1 MIDLLTN
8 TLALIFALGVI
19 IFIHELGH
27 LLVAKLFD
35 TRVKTFSLGFGK
47 RLWGFE
53 RGETDYRVSLIP
65 LGGYVAL
72 GGEMPE
78 DATGDPREFMS
89 KPRWQRILVYLAGPA
104 MNAVLSVAIITG
116 LFMVGISVADFSEV
130 DAVVGR
136 VAEGSSAEAAGL
148 EAADRIVAV
157 DGQAVEDWDDLKNEL
172 MTSAEEP
179 VELTVERDD
188 RTFQATVTPGTIPR
202 YEIGDTAGIAPRIL
216 PQVHQV
222 LPDAPAAEAGFEA
235 GDLIVSVDG
244 RAVAGT
250 QEFIDYVQQRPG
262 EEVRVDVLRDE
273 ASYTLPVTP
282 ADVDG
287 RGQVGLQL
295 GHASLTK
302 QYGLSLSKA
311 FVASV
316 RHNVYLVEQIGV
328 LVGKLVTGELAAKS
342 ALGGPIEIAA
352 QSGAAARLGFGY
364 LLYFTA
370 FISLNIGLL
379 NLLPIPVLDGG
390 QIVILVIESTIRRDL
405 SLRLKEL
412 ITQVGF
418 VLIMLLMLAV
428 IWFDLAK
435 NLPEGWLPG

>member
-1 MIDLLTN
+1 MINLLTN
-8 TLALIFALGVI
+8 ILALIFALGLI

-47 RLWGFE
+47 RIWGFE
-53 RGETDYRVSLIP
+53 HGETDYRVSLIP

-104 MNAVLSVAIITG
+104 MNAVLSVGIITI
-116 LFMVGISVADFSEV
+116 LFMVGFGVPDFSEV

-136 VAEGSSAEAAGL
+136 VVEGSSAETAGL
-148 EAADRIVAV
+148 QAGDRIAAI
-157 DGQAVEDWDDLKNEL
+157 DGEAVEGWDDVKNEL
-172 MTSAEEP
+172 MTSANQP
-179 VELTVERDD
+179 VELTVKRGEETLR
-188 RTFQATVTPGTIPR
+188 ATVTPATIPR
-202 YEIGDTAGIAPRIL
+202 YEIGDTAGIMPRIL
-216 PQVHQV
+216 PRVNDV
-222 LPDAPAAEAGFEA
+222 VADSPAAAAGFEE
-235 GDLIVSVDG
+235 GDMILSVDG
-244 RAVAGT
+244 QPVSST
-250 QEFIDYVQQRPG
+250 QEFIEIVQQHPS
-262 EEVRVDVLRDE
+262 EEVRVQVMRDE
-273 ASYTLPVTP
+273 ELQVLPVTP
-282 ADVDG
+282 ANVDG

-295 GHASLTK
+295 GQASLTK
-302 QYGLSLSKA
+302 QFGLSVGKA

-316 RHNVYLVEQIGV
+316 RHNVYIVQQIGI
-328 LVGKLVTGELAAKS
+328 LMNKLFTGELAAKS

-352 QSGAAARLGFGY
+352 QSGAAARRGLGD
-364 LLYFTA
+364 LLYLTA
-370 FISLNIGLL
+370 FLSLNIGLL
-379 NLLPIPVLDGG
+379 NLLPIPILDGG
-390 QIVILVIESTIRRDL
+390 QILILLIESTIRRDL
-405 SLRLKEL
+405 SLRFKEV

-435 NLPEGWLPG
+435 NLPDSWLPG